1 MKYLTSVH
9 QVKLKINVI
18 IYLLNDKTA
27 RGVGFANVNST
38 LFKALVKC
46 IAMKLANML
55 LVLKVVLVGT
65 DPNAGTFN
73 FLLTF
78 KPGSKAV

>member
-1 MKYLTSVH
+1 MLRPRPAF
-9 QVKLKINVI
+9 
-18 IYLLNDKTA
+18 IYLLYDKTA

-55 LVLKVVLVGT
+55 LVLKVMLISTV
-65 DPNAGTFN
+65 PNA
-73 FLLTF
+73 FLLAF
-78 KPGSKAV
+78 KPGSKAVQRPFMLR